1 MDGGGQQ
8 GRHDEVIGNRGTP
21 TPTNTGVERS
31 RLKLA
36 AAASA
41 ALRSTTAPE
50 PQLACA
56 TELAALRRAYADFR
70 ARIPRYRITVGV
82 LEPIEWSFYDGGRR
96 AHGEP
101 LVCLPDT
108 ASTADSFFGVMQLLV
123 AHGYRVVAVELPE
136 VLDTVEAFVEAFYA
150 FVDALSSTGAGFA
163 RVHLCGTGLGGFLA
177 LKYAQAH
184 AVRVASLALTEA
196 YLDTRRVR
204 TSMAHGVSSSL
215 PPPSLV
221 SWLPEFALRKAL
233 LELLPHGR
241 VDKRVAAAEAFL
253 REHAQAM
260 TGRQVRSR
268 LLLTTWP
275 VTVGS
280 VRLPEERITLV
291 SGMPVAAIGAA
302 AETPPSSQKAT
313 AGGRSR
319 ARDARHR
326 DDDLDEADDPRRAI
340 GFGTRRQSRT
350 DLATV
355 TVSPPPPPPEAD
367 DRSISVILRG
377 RPSRETAIAECLLSF
392 PRARRALLKCALG
405 TYPQVSY
412 YEQVGMYLLVHLRR
426 HAAAVTT
433 GRERPTVVAEAAT
446 LGKSAVLNGSDDN
459 AASSPTTTTA
469 GWDSARTAHPMTT
482 EPIQPPGKRQPP
494 RHRRRP
500 LRTPQRTRSE
510 PSRLTKPPPATL
522 ARKAAMTKPSI
533 WTTAPRSDSMIA
545 QRTSGHPTDA
555 SWPERSA
562 SLNANAHHDDLCGER
577 GHSTKAATQ
586 PAGASL
592 PGECIRCPCIG
603 NSPRHHHH
611 HHHLHDGGR
620 AADPL
625 HGRGAM
631 RVLCSTCRACS
642 QQQPPIPCPS
652 HNRIYLMTVPLVT
665 LAASAVVVLAVAR
678 WGKADRQPEAV
689 DLQQVIRARV
699 HAAREVRADRPAQTT
714 ANGTATNTVA
724 VAPTAVL
731 GAPASVAVDEAR
743 KVAAAYADHEP
754 IAALAD
760 QVQSLS
766 DEQLVQR
773 FGDTSVL
780 RFGTAGLRAPIGAG
794 MDRMNTVTVVLAT
807 RGVLRHLRETF
818 GEEQLRHYGVVI

>member
-56 TELAALRRAYADFR
+56 AELAALRRAYADFR

-136 VLDTVEAFVEAFYA
+136 VLDTVEAFVEAFHA

-355 TVSPPPPPPEAD
+355 TVSPPPPPPPEAD

-459 AASSPTTTTA
+459 AAFIPDDDDGRVGFGADGASDDDGADTA
-469 GWDSARTAHPMTT
+469 AWQEAATS
-482 EPIQPPGKRQPP
+482 
-494 RHRRRP
+494 
-500 LRTPQRTRSE
+500 
-510 PSRLTKPPPATL
+510 PPATTSPHT
-522 ARKAAMTKPSI
+522 AA
-533 WTTAPRSDSMIA
+533 
-545 QRTSGHPTDA
+545 
-555 SWPERSA
+555 
-562 SLNANAHHDDLCGER
+562 
-577 GHSTKAATQ
+577 HSF
-586 PAGASL
+586 GAVQ
-592 PGECIRCPCIG
+592 
-603 NSPRHHHH
+603 
-611 HHHLHDGGR
+611 
-620 AADPL
+620 ADK
-625 HGRGAM
+625 
-631 RVLCSTCRACS
+631 T
-642 QQQPPIPCPS
+642 
-652 HNRIYLMTVPLVT
+652 
-665 LAASAVVVLAVAR
+665 
-678 WGKADRQPEAV
+678 
-689 DLQQVIRARV
+689 
-699 HAAREVRADRPAQTT
+699 
-714 ANGTATNTVA
+714 
-724 VAPTAVL
+724 
-731 GAPASVAVDEAR
+731 PASDTCSE
-743 KVAAAYADHEP
+743 
-754 IAALAD
+754 
-760 QVQSLS
+760 SS
-766 DEQLVQR
+766 DEQTLHM
-773 FGDTSVL
+773 DDSATL
-780 RFGTAGLRAPIGAG
+780 GLDDSAADEWAPY
-794 MDRMNTVTVVLAT
+794 RRVLA
-807 RGVLRHLRETF
+807 REKRIP
-818 GEEQLRHYGVVI
+818 QRKRSPRRPMR